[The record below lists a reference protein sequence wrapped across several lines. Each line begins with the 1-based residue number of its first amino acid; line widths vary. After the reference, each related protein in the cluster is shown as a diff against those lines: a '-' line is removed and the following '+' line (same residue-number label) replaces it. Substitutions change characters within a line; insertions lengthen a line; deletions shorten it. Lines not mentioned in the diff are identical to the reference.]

1 MTNIAEKITELA
13 GTINGFR
20 EDHATRIGEIEKRW
34 ARMPEGAND
43 NNAAGISLGEIVA
56 NAPELKD
63 FSSAFRGKAVIKLTD
78 QNAAITSGNSTV
90 GTGRSPGNSLVP
102 TQRVADIVTPYERQL
117 TIRDLLSQGR
127 TTSGTIEWPMETGY
141 TNNAAPV
148 AEGATKPY
156 SDLTFD
162 LRSANVV
169 TIAHMFKISRQMM
182 DDVPAMAAY
191 LERRGVSG
199 LKRVEESQIL
209 NGSGT
214 GQNLKGIIP
223 QATVFAPTWGAQDE
237 MPLDRVLQ
245 AISQAEDSDIP
256 VTGVVLNKRD
266 WRRIMGSKDA
276 NGNYIAWNANDPAGG
291 PVRLVRPGL
300 WDIDV
305 VPTNA
310 ITAGKMLVGA
320 FKEGAQIF
328 DRLDVEVLLSTE
340 NSDDFERNLCSVR
353 IEERLALATYRPDAF
368 IYGDLY
374 AA

>member
-20 EDHATRIGEIEKRW
+20 EDHATRIGEIEKRF
-34 ARMPEGAND
+34 ARMREPAND
-43 NNAAGISLGEIVA
+43 NEASGVSLGDIVA

-63 FSSAFRGKAVIKLTD
+63 FTSSFRGKAVIKLTD

-127 TTSGTIEWPMETGY
+127 TTSGTIEWPMETGF

-191 LERRGVSG
+191 IERRGVSG
-199 LKRVEESQIL
+199 LKRVEEGQIL

-223 QATVFAPTWGAQDE
+223 QAAAFEPTWASQDE

-245 AISQAEDSDIP
+245 AISQAEDADMP

-276 NGNYIAWNANDPAGG
+276 NGNYIAWNANDPQGG
-291 PVRLVRPGL
+291 PIRLVRPGM

-328 DRLDVEVLLSTE
+328 DRLDVEVLLSSE
-340 NSDDFERNLCSVR
+340 NSDDFERNLCTVR

>member
-20 EDHATRIGEIEKRW
+20 EDHATRIGEIEKRF

-43 NNAAGISLGEIVA
+43 NNASGVSLGEIVA
-56 NAPELKD
+56 NASELKD

-90 GTGRSPGNSLVP
+90 GTGRSPGTSLVP

-127 TTSGTIEWPMETGY
+127 TTSGTIEWPMETGF

-169 TIAHMFKISRQMM
+169 TIAHIFKISRQMM

-191 LERRGVSG
+191 IERRGVSG

-223 QATVFAPTWGAQDE
+223 QAAAFEPTWASQDE

-245 AISQAEDSDIP
+245 AISQAEDADMP

-276 NGNYIAWNANDPAGG
+276 NGNYIAWNANDPQGG
-291 PVRLVRPGL
+291 PIRLVRPGM

-340 NSDDFERNLCSVR
+340 NADDFERNLCSVR

>member
-1 MTNIAEKITELA
+1 LTNIAEKITELA

-20 EDHATRIGEIEKRW
+20 EDHATRIGEIEKRF

-43 NNAAGISLGEIVA
+43 NYAADPTLGELVA

-63 FSSAFRGKAVIKLTD
+63 FTSSFRGKAVIKLTD

-127 TTSGTIEWPMETGY
+127 TTSGTIEWPVEISY
-141 TNNAAPV
+141 SNNAAPV

-223 QATVFAPTWGAQDE
+223 QATVFAPTWQSTDE
-237 MPLDRVLQ
+237 TPIDRVLQ
-245 AISQAEDSDIP
+245 AISQAEDADLP
-256 VTGVVLNKRD
+256 VTGVVISKRD
-266 WRRIMGSKDA
+266 WRRILGAKDA
-276 NGNYIAWNANDPAGG
+276 GGNYIIGNPQNPSGG

-300 WDIDV
+300 WDLDV
-305 VPTNA
+305 VASNA
-310 ITAGKMLVGA
+310 ITPGKMLVGA
-320 FKEGAQIF
+320 FKEGATIF
-328 DRLDVEVLLSTE
+328 DRLDVEVLLSSE
-340 NSDDFERNLCSVR
+340 NADDFERNLCSVR

>member
-20 EDHATRIGEIEKRW
+20 EDHATRIGEIEKRF
-34 ARMPEGAND
+34 ARMPDAAND
-43 NNAAGISLGEIVA
+43 NEASGVSLGEIVA

-127 TTSGTIEWPMETGY
+127 TTSGTIEWPVELSF

-169 TIAHMFKISRQMM
+169 TIAHMFKISRQML

-191 LERRGVSG
+191 LERRGVAG
-199 LKRVEESQIL
+199 LKHVEENQIL
-209 NGSGT
+209 NGTGV

-223 QATVFAPTWGAQDE
+223 QATAFAPTWGAQDE

-245 AISQAEDSDIP
+245 AISQAEDTDIP

-310 ITAGKMLVGA
+310 IAPGKMLVGA
-320 FKEGAQIF
+320 FKDGAQIF
-328 DRLDVEVLLSTE
+328 DRMDIEVLLSTE
-340 NSDDFERNLCSVR
+340 NADDFEKNLCSVR
-353 IEERLALATYRPDAF
+353 IEERLALATYRPEAF